1 MSSTGQAQM
10 CDEQTCKERERGYL
24 PIENYGMI
32 GNMRTIAMCGT
43 DGSIDFFCYPKFD
56 SPSIFHR
63 SHHQIFAYFGPAQ
76 GDGIATSIPPQSP
89 HTNSLRLYQGGHF
102 HISPVGETRHKQ
114 QYLPNSNILQTRFL
128 SDQGVLHVT
137 DYMHV
142 PAREAHRKP
151 LLHWLIRQVEC
162 MRGSYRT
169 RIEVYPAFDY
179 ARAKH
184 TTEIVAEGGD
194 AGTLHHHSDG
204 SGSVTGAQR
213 VVFNCEN
220 GLQMDLR
227 HVVHCSEYA
236 LGVDLAVSDVSPEDE
251 VKPKETRNLP
261 TIRWNIDQKKEM
273 LGPGVWAEVDL
284 REGQRVTFVF
294 REVPKQAEN
303 DMLVD
308 PPMSNALMESLLKQT
323 FNYWTRWI
331 AQSKFSGR
339 WREVVHRSALA
350 LKLLIYEPTGAV
362 VAAPTFGLPEELGGE
377 RNWDYRYT
385 WIRDSAFTIY
395 ALIRIGLT
403 EEAEGFMNFIEAR
416 CQELTPEGAL
426 QVMYTIDGNHELPE
440 VILDHLEGYRQSHPV
455 RIGNGA
461 YDHLQL
467 DIYGELLDSVYLY
480 NKYRTPVSYDT
491 WCQVRRLVNYVCKN
505 WMTEDMSIWEVRGM
519 KRNFLYSK
527 IMCWVAVDRGLR
539 LAEKRSLPC
548 PDRLQWLETRDQIY
562 EAIMT
567 NGWSEKRKCFIQS
580 FEAQEEATLDA
591 AVLIMPLCFF
601 ISPSDPRMLSTI
613 RQIMLP
619 PEKGGLLANNLVY
632 RYDHHMFD
640 DGLSGGDE
648 GSFSMCKWSHQQMAA
663 GACTFWLVE
672 ALTRAGQHHPELLQ
686 RAIVMF
692 EQMIAYG
699 NHLTLF
705 SEEIARSGEML
716 GNFPQAFTHI
726 ALMSAA
732 FNLDRVLSG
741 YKF

>member
-1 MSSTGQAQM
+1 MSSTGQVQM

-56 SPSIFHR
+56 SPSIF
-63 SHHQIFAYFGPAQ
+63 
-76 GDGIATSIPPQSP
+76 
-89 HTNSLRLYQGGHF
+89 LRILDQHKGGHF
-102 HISPVGETRHKQ
+102 HISPLGETRHKQ

-142 PAREAHRKP
+142 PAREPHRKP

-162 MRGSYRT
+162 MRGSYPT

-184 TTEIVAEGGD
+184 TTEMVAEGGD
-194 AGTLHHHSDG
+194 AGTLQHHTDG

-213 VVFNCEN
+213 VVFTSEN

-236 LGVDLAVSDVSPEDE
+236 LGIDLAVADVSPEDE
-251 VKPKETRNLP
+251 VRPGETRNVP
-261 TIRWNIDQKKEM
+261 SIRWNIDQKKEM

-284 REGQRVTFVF
+284 REGERITFAF
-294 REVPKQAEN
+294 REVPKQTEK

-350 LKLLIYEPTGAV
+350 LKLLIYEPALLSQH
-362 VAAPTFGLPEELGGE
+362 LPLVFQKSLEVKEIGI
-377 RNWDYRYT
+377 T
-385 WIRDSAFTIY
+385 AFTIY

-403 EEAEGFMNFIEAR
+403 EEAEGFMNYIEAR

-440 VILDHLEGYRQSHPV
+440 VTLDHLEGYRQSRPV

-505 WMTEDMSIWEVRGM
+505 WMKEDMSIWEVRGM

-548 PDRLQWLETRDQIY
+548 PDRLQWLVTRDQIY

-580 FEAQEEATLDA
+580 FEAQEDATLDA

-648 GSFSMCKWSHQQMAA
+648 GSFSMCKWAHQQMAA